1 MFDFPFTE
9 KRIGEKLFLR
19 EFKENVDSEELVWH
33 QDQEDRIVKVI
44 QSNGWKLQMDNEF
57 PITLKE
63 GKTYKIP
70 AYLYHRVIKGK
81 GDLVIAIKKQNDV

>member
-1 MFDFPFTE
+1 
-9 KRIGEKLFLR
+9 
-19 EFKENVDSEELVWH
+19 
-33 QDQEDRIVKVI
+33 
-44 QSNGWKLQMDNEF
+44 MDNEF

-81 GDLVIAIKKQNDV
+81 GDLVVAIQKFY

>member
-1 MFDFPFTE
+1 MSDFPFTE

-44 QSNGWKLQMDNEF
+44 QSNGWKLQMDNQ
-57 PITLKE
+57 TLPESAGNICTKVFMCST
-63 GKTYKIP
+63 GP
-70 AYLYHRVIKGK
+70 VACLS
-81 GDLVIAIKKQNDV
+81 AIFFLSALMP

>member
-1 MFDFPFTE
+1 MSDFPFTE

-44 QSNGWKLQMDNEF
+44 QSNGWKLQMDN
-57 PITLKE
+57 TLPVVLEE
-63 GKTYKIP
+63 GKSYNIP
-70 AYLYHRVIKGK
+70 KNTYHRVIKGEGK
-81 GDLVIAIKKQNDV
+81 LILELEKHK